1 MIKFDIEIS
10 DDDLSILL
18 SHYDEF
24 EEVIAEKVEW
34 LLNNIV
40 WQEGYHEPETLE
52 NKEKYKIAKK
62 NRAYDKG
69 KIKTNK
75 VKKDKEKIKKAKPPS
90 EQEWRLR

>member
-1 MIKFDIEIS
+1 MIKFDIEIT

-24 EEVIAEKVEW
+24 EEVITEKVEW
-34 LLNNIV
+34 LLDNIV
-40 WQEGYHEPETLE
+40 WQEGYHNPDDLTD
-52 NKEKYKIAKK
+52 KDKYKVAKK
-62 NRAYDKG
+62 NRDYKKG
-69 KIKTNK
+69 KVKTNK

>member
-24 EEVIAEKVEW
+24 EEVITEKVEW
-34 LLNNIV
+34 LLDNIV
-40 WQEGYHEPETLE
+40 WQEGYHEPDDLTD
-52 NKEKYKIAKK
+52 KEKYKIAKR
-62 NRAYDKG
+62 NRTYKKG
-69 KIKTNK
+69 KIKTDK
-75 VKKDKEKIKKAKPPS
+75 VKKDKEKKKKAKPPS

>member
-1 MIKFDIEIS
+1 MIKFGIEIS

-34 LLNNIV
+34 LLDNIV
-40 WQEGYHEPETLE
+40 WQEGYHEPETLTD
-52 NKEKYKIAKK
+52 KEKYKIAKK
-62 NRAYDKG
+62 NRAYEKG

-75 VKKDKEKIKKAKPPS
+75 VKKDKEKEKKAKPPS
-90 EQEWRLR
+90 EEAWRLE